1 MEKKPITLGIALLA
15 IMLAGSGSLAYFT
28 SEKRTHNI
36 ITSGGID
43 IEVIQKVENND
54 GKLVTVPEI
63 TGELMPGVS
72 INGSVH
78 VENQGKSQAWIRLK
92 ADVAIEDQEGNLL
105 PETISKNI
113 PVVSFAHDK
122 DWKEGKD
129 GFWYYQQPVDPK
141 EETNSLFES
150 LNMNPKV
157 GNDYQN
163 SVVNLNVHAQAVQ
176 TANNGKS
183 AEEAIGWPLVEEEAK

>member
-105 PETISKNI
+105 PETISKI
-113 PVVSFAHDK
+113 FRLYHSLMIKTGKKEKMVS
-122 DWKEGKD
+122 GI
-129 GFWYYQQPVDPK
+129 
-141 EETNSLFES
+141 TSSL
-150 LNMNPKV
+150 LIRKKKQIHCLKV
-157 GNDYQN
+157 
-163 SVVNLNVHAQAVQ
+163 
-176 TANNGKS
+176 
-183 AEEAIGWPLVEEEAK
+183 